1 MLFACESEKEA
12 PIEFNKFKD
21 ILKDMHLIESGIQ
34 NMSVNPQE
42 KDKKGKEYFQGILKK
57 HQIDK
62 NKFNESLEY
71 YIKHPKML
79 DSMYVLMLTE
89 TQIPAK

>member
-1 MLFACESEKEA
+1 MGCKSEKED
-12 PIEFNKFKD
+12 PIEFLKFKN
-21 ILKDMHLIESGIQ
+21 ILKDMHIIESGIQ
-34 NMSVNPQE
+34 NMPLNPLE

-71 YIKHPKML
+71 YIRHPKML
-79 DSMYVLMLTE
+79 DSMYVIMLAE
-89 TQIPAK
+89 TQIPTK